1 MRVNV
6 YSEELEP
13 TTDEHGDRITLVHKN
28 VVSGVQHSAIEILI
42 GKRNIHTKI
51 GNEVDDDSSA
61 IKFWFSN
68 ETDRELLVAI
78 FKKALEELAR
88 PEARKAQ

>member
-13 TTDEHGDRITLVHKN
+13 TTDSHGDRITLVHKS
-28 VVSGVQHSAIEILI
+28 VVQGVEHSAIEILI
-42 GKRNIHTKI
+42 GKRNIHTQNGK
-51 GNEVDDDSSA
+51 EVDDDSSA

-68 ETDRELLVAI
+68 ETDRKLLVAI
-78 FKKALEELAR
+78 FEKALKELES

>member
-1 MRVNV
+1 MRINV

-13 TTDEHGDRITLVHKN
+13 TTDEHGERITLVHKN
-28 VVSGVQHSAIEILI
+28 VVPGVQHSAIEILI

-51 GNEVDDDSSA
+51 GKEIDDDSSA

-68 ETDRELLVAI
+68 ETDRNLLVAI
-78 FKKALEELAR
+78 FKKALKELES
-88 PEARKAQ
+88 PEAKKAQ